1 MRVRNIYPL
10 LLGSLILF
18 ASAVVF
24 VMDATADP
32 DEPGVSNDY
41 CLDCHADPNTTM
53 VLEDGETISL
63 YVDPQVYNDS
73 VHGTVGYACVQC
85 HTTIR
90 EFPHPEFT
98 AYDRRDLTL
107 ELYDACFR
115 CHSGQYERAVDSV
128 HQRALENGVR
138 EAAICTDC
146 HGAHNTKRLNDPNT
160 GELFQAARVAIP
172 ETCAQCHNAIY
183 EKYRESVHGSALTEE
198 NNPDVPTC
206 IDCHGVHDIEDPTT
220 AQFRLLSPSICAD
233 CHTDEALMD
242 EYGLSTQVL
251 NTYVSDFHG
260 TTVTIFQKVT
270 PDAATNKAVC
280 YDCHG
285 VHDIR
290 RVDDPEKG
298 LQVRENLLARCQVCH
313 PDATIEFSDSWLS
326 HYIPSPENNPLVYY
340 VNLFYKFFIPGVLGG
355 MAVLV
360 LLDASWQ
367 VRRRI
372 GEPAPPRKDDDEVE
386 GEQPA
391 TEPPPAAREPDV
403 RQTQLDSDDTDEES
417 NLEPGSDA
425 AIDEKV
431 DEEPGEDTNGYE

>member
-1 MRVRNIYPL
+1 
-10 LLGSLILF
+10 
-18 ASAVVF
+18 
-24 VMDATADP
+24 
-32 DEPGVSNDY
+32 
-41 CLDCHADPNTTM
+41 
-53 VLEDGETISL
+53 
-63 YVDPQVYNDS
+63 
-73 VHGTVGYACVQC
+73 
-85 HTTIR
+85 
-90 EFPHPEFT
+90 
-98 AYDRRDLTL
+98 
-107 ELYDACFR
+107 
-115 CHSGQYERAVDSV
+115 
-128 HQRALENGVR
+128 
-138 EAAICTDC
+138 
-146 HGAHNTKRLNDPNT
+146 
-160 GELFQAARVAIP
+160 
-172 ETCAQCHNAIY
+172 
-183 EKYRESVHGSALTEE
+183 
-198 NNPDVPTC
+198 
-206 IDCHGVHDIEDPTT
+206 
-220 AQFRLLSPSICAD
+220 
-233 CHTDEALMD
+233 
-242 EYGLSTQVL
+242 LSTQVL